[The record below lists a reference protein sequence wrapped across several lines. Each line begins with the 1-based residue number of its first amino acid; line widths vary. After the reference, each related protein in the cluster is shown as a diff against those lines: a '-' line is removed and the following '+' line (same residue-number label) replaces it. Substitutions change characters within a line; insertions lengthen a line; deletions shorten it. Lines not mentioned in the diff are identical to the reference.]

1 MGNGE
6 LSIFV
11 GLQGSGKSTFF
22 RERLAATHLW
32 VSKDRMRNRRDRA
45 QRQGV
50 LIEQAL
56 REGRAVAVDNTHP
69 RRADRAELIAL
80 GRAHRARVVGY
91 FFDADKASCLARNA
105 LRVGRER
112 VPDVALHVAAARLEP
127 PTLDE
132 GFDRL
137 YRVRLVEG
145 GFEVSEVFA
154 DRGAK
159 R

>member
-11 GLQGSGKSTFF
+11 GLQASGKSTFF
-22 RERLAATHLW
+22 RERLAATHAW

-45 QRQGV
+45 RHQV
-50 LIEQAL
+50 ELIERAL
-56 REGRAVAVDNTHP
+56 REGRSVAVDNTHP
-69 RRADRAELIAL
+69 QRADRAPLIAL
-80 GRAHRARVVGY
+80 GRAHGARVVGY
-91 FFDADKASCLARNA
+91 FFDADKLSCLERNA
-105 LRVGRER
+105 RREGRER
-112 VPDVALHVAAARLEP
+112 VPDVAIHVAASRLEP

-137 YRVRLVEG
+137 CRVRMDER
-145 GFEVSEVFA
+145 GFEVS
-154 DRGAK
+154 DYRGVK